1 MTDEAIVDLYW
12 QRHEDAIT
20 QSSYKYGKRCN
31 STAFSILQSSEDAEE
46 CVNDTYLRAWNLM
59 PDQRPKFLGAFL
71 VKITRNLALDKFR
84 RNKAQKRWNGEVDI
98 VLEELEYCV
107 SGADNASD
115 KIDEEYFY
123 SIFNSFL
130 AQLNEDSRNIF
141 IDRYFN
147 IKSVREISK
156 KYKITESKVK
166 VSLHRSRENLRK
178 ILVEEGLY

>member
-12 QRHEDAIT
+12 QRHEDAIFE
-20 QSSYKYGKRCN
+20 SNCKYGKRCN
-31 STAFSILQSSEDAEE
+31 STAFSILQSQEDAEE
-46 CVNDTYLRAWNLM
+46 CVNDTYLKAWNLM
-59 PDQRPKFLGAFL
+59 PDQRPTFLGAFL
-71 VKITRNLALDKFR
+71 VKIVRNLALDKLR
-84 RNKAQKRWNGEVDI
+84 RNKAEKRWNGEVDL

-107 SGADNASD
+107 SGSDNTSD
-115 KIDEEYFY
+115 KVDEEYFY

-130 AQLNEDSRNIF
+130 SELKEDCRNIF

-166 VSLHRSRENLRK
+166 VSLYRSREKLRK
-178 ILVEEGLY
+178 ILTKEGLY